1 MKGNANP
8 PGIVCM
14 VCRVHEVPL
23 QGRRVCDDCDRL
35 LHKWNRKLYSSTPVI
50 KGREY
55 ISRKR

>member
-8 PGIVCM
+8 PGIVCT

-35 LHKWNRKLYSSTPVI
+35 LHKWNRKLYRDTPVI
-50 KGREY
+50 R
-55 ISRKR
+55 